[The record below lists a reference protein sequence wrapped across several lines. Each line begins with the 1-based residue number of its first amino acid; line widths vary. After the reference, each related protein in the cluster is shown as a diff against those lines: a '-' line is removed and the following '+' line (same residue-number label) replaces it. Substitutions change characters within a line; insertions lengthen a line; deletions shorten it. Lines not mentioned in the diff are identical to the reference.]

1 MKRKTSTENSSSS
14 IWYFYSGRF
23 QAHGPSGIS
32 GVSVFCFTSV
42 FQTSSEKVSF
52 PSTRSAHSYAVS
64 FIAAESNLTR
74 LHFTLYCGSIL
85 HLNSNLSR
93 ENLVSYILGTAGW
106 STEEQWGEAEDAER
120 SPLEGAFE
128 EFGSSSIIGARKEPA
143 NISCTELS
151 YGLASWNET
160 KYITAYQFF
169 YSFHPKNNS
178 SLKSRRTIQLM
189 HLLYF
194 SQ

>member
-1 MKRKTSTENSSSS
+1 MKCKTSTENSSSS

-52 PSTRSAHSYAVS
+52 PSMRSAHSYAVS
-64 FIAAESNLTR
+64 FIAAESNLTC

-93 ENLVSYILGTAGW
+93 ESWLEYWRTMRRGRGCRKVTFGRCF
-106 STEEQWGEAEDAER
+106 WGVWQFFKNWCKKR
-120 SPLEGAFE
+120 TWQHFLHW
-128 EFGSSSIIGARKEPA
+128 
-143 NISCTELS
+143 TELWTS
-151 YGLASWNET
+151 ELKWDKIYNSLSIFLLFPSQ
-160 KYITAYQFF
+160 KQFF
-169 YSFHPKNNS
+169 FKE
-178 SLKSRRTIQLM
+178 
-189 HLLYF
+189 
-194 SQ
+194 